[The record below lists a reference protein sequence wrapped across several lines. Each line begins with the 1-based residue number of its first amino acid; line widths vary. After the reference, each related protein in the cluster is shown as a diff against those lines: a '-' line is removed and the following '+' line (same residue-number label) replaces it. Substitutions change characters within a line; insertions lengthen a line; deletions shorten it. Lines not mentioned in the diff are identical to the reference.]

1 MFENTRIKLTAWYLL
16 IIMLI
21 SFFFSIGIYSKVNE
35 EFSRFE
41 TFQIRLKQDIGERN
55 IIPLPPGP
63 RPNQFVRLDSQEIQ
77 AARIRLVSTLA
88 FINFAIFVLAGI
100 AGYFLAG
107 RTLKPIRKMMDEQ
120 NRFITDSS
128 HELRTPLTSL
138 RTEIEVGLRNKK
150 LDLKGAKKILES
162 NLEEVINLEVLSNNL
177 LELAQ
182 NGNLVNKHAMETVFL
197 SEILKKAINKTKNL
211 ADLKQIKIKNNVQ
224 KTKIIGVQ
232 DRLVEVFIILL
243 DNSIKYSSDKGS
255 IELVSKTKDNRA
267 LVSVIDYG
275 MGIAREDIPHI
286 FDRFYRADKS
296 RTKKGYGLGLSIAK
310 KIIESHKGS
319 ITVEST
325 QNKKTIFTVILP
337 V

>member
-21 SFFFSIGIYSKVNE
+21 SLSFSVVIYSKINE

-41 TFQIRLKQDIGERN
+41 NFQIRLKQDINERN
-55 IIPLPPGP
+55 IVFPPGP

-77 AARIRLVSTLA
+77 AARIRLISTLA
-88 FINFAIFVLAGI
+88 VINFVIFVLAGA

-107 RTLKPIRKMMDEQ
+107 RTLKPIKKMIDEQ

-138 RTEIEVGLRNKK
+138 KTEIEVGLRNKK
-150 LDLKGAKKILES
+150 LDLKTARKILES

-182 NGNLVNKHAMETVFL
+182 NGNLLNKNAMKTVSL

-211 ADLKQIKIKNNVQ
+211 ADIKQIKIKNNIQEV
-224 KTKIIGVQ
+224 KIIGVE
-232 DRLVEVFIILL
+232 DRLVEVFIIFL
-243 DNSIKYSSDKGS
+243 DNAIKYSLDKGN
-255 IELVSKTKDNRA
+255 IELISKIKDNR
-267 LVSVIDYG
+267 VFISVIDYG
-275 MGIAREDIPHI
+275 MGISREDLPHI

-310 KIIESHKGS
+310 KIIEFHKGS
-319 ITVEST
+319 ITVDSA
-325 QNKKTIFTVILP
+325 QNKKTTFTVILP

>member
-21 SFFFSIGIYSKVNE
+21 SLFFSIGIYSKINE

-41 TFQIRLKQDIGERN
+41 NFQIRLKNDINEKN
-55 IIPLPPGP
+55 IVFPPGP
-63 RPNQFVRLDSQEIQ
+63 RPNKLVRLDSQEIQ
-77 AARIRLVSTLA
+77 AARIRLISTLA
-88 FINFAIFVLAGI
+88 FINFVIFILAGG

-107 RTLKPIRKMMDEQ
+107 RTLKPIKNIMDEQ

-138 RTEIEVGLRNKK
+138 KTEIEVGLRNKK
-150 LDLKGAKKILES
+150 LDLKSARKILES
-162 NLEEVINLEVLSNNL
+162 NLEEVINLEMLSNNL

-182 NGNLVNKHAMETVFL
+182 NGNLVNRNALKTVSL
-197 SEILKKAINKTKNL
+197 SEILNKAVNKTKNL
-211 ADLKQIKIKNNVQ
+211 ADTKKIKVINKINDIKI
-224 KTKIIGVQ
+224 TGIE

-243 DNSIKYSSDKGS
+243 DNSIKYSSSKGN
-255 IELVSKTKDNRA
+255 IELISKMKDNKV
-267 LVSVIDYG
+267 LISVIDYG
-275 MGIAREDIPHI
+275 MGISREDLPHI

-310 KIIESHKGS
+310 KIIESHRGS
-319 ITVEST
+319 ILVDST
-325 QNKKTIFTVILP
+325 QNKKTTFTVILP

>member
-1 MFENTRIKLTAWYLL
+1 
-16 IIMLI
+16 MLI
-21 SFFFSIGIYSKVNE
+21 SLFFSIGIYSKINE

-41 TFQIRLKQDIGERN
+41 NFQIRLKDDINEKN
-55 IIPLPPGP
+55 IVLPPGP

-77 AARIRLVSTLA
+77 AARIRLISTLA
-88 FINFAIFVLAGI
+88 FINFVIFVLAGA

-107 RTLKPIRKMMDEQ
+107 RTLKPIKKMMDEQ

-138 RTEIEVGLRNKK
+138 KTEIEVGLRNKK
-150 LDLKGAKKILES
+150 LNQKIARKILES
-162 NLEEVINLEVLSNNL
+162 NLEEVINLEMLSNNL

-182 NGNLVNKHAMETVFL
+182 NGNFINKNALKTVSL
-197 SEILKKAINKTKNL
+197 SEILKKAVNKTQKI
-211 ADLKQIKIKNNVQ
+211 ADTKQIKVINNIKD
-224 KTKIIGVQ
+224 TKITGVE

-243 DNSIKYSSDKGS
+243 DNSIKYSLNKGN
-255 IELVSKTKDNRA
+255 IELISKIKEDKV
-267 LVSVIDYG
+267 LVSVIDNG
-275 MGIAREDIPHI
+275 MGISREDLPHI

-319 ITVEST
+319 IVADST
-325 QNKKTIFTVILP
+325 PNKQTTFTVTLP

>member
-21 SFFFSIGIYSKVNE
+21 SFFFSIGIYSKINE

-41 TFQIRLKQDIGERN
+41 NFQIRLKNDINERN
-55 IIPLPPGP
+55 IIFPPGP
-63 RPNQFVRLDSQEIQ
+63 RPNRFVRLDSQEIQ
-77 AARIRLVSTLA
+77 AARIRLISTLA
-88 FINFAIFVLAGI
+88 FINLLILALAGT

-107 RTLKPIRKMMDEQ
+107 RTLKPIKKMMDEQ

-138 RTEIEVGLRNKK
+138 KTEIEVGLRNNK
-150 LDLKGAKKILES
+150 LDLKSARKILES

-182 NGNLVNKHAMETVFL
+182 NGNLINKNALKPISL
-197 SEILKKAINKTKNL
+197 SQITKNAVNKTKNL
-211 ADLKQIKIKNNVQ
+211 ADAKQIKVINKV
-224 KTKIIGVQ
+224 KDIKIIGIE

-243 DNSIKYSSDKGS
+243 DNSIKYSSNKAN
-255 IELVSKTKDNRA
+255 IEIISKIKDNKV
-267 LVSVIDYG
+267 LISVIDYG
-275 MGIAREDIPHI
+275 MGISPEDLPHI

-310 KIIESHKGS
+310 KIIESHRGL
-319 ITVEST
+319 VLVDST
-325 QNKKTIFTVILP
+325 QDKKTTFTVTLP

>member
-21 SFFFSIGIYSKVNE
+21 SLFFSIGIYSKINE

-41 TFQIRLKQDIGERN
+41 NFQIRLKNDINGRN
-55 IIPLPPGP
+55 IVFPQGP
-63 RPNQFVRLDSQEIQ
+63 RPNQIVRLDSKEIQ
-77 AARIRLVSTLA
+77 AARIRLISTLA
-88 FINFAIFVLAGI
+88 FINFVIFVLAGA

-107 RTLKPIRKMMDEQ
+107 RTLKPIKKMMEEQ

-138 RTEIEVGLRNKK
+138 KTEIEVGLRSKK
-150 LDLKGAKKILES
+150 LNLKIARKILES
-162 NLEEVINLEVLSNNL
+162 NLEEVINLEMLSNNL

-182 NGNLVNKHAMETVFL
+182 NGNLVNKNALKKVSL
-197 SEILKKAINKTKNL
+197 SEILKKAVYKTQKM
-211 ADLKQIKIKNNVQ
+211 ADAKQIKVINNIKD
-224 KTKIIGVQ
+224 TKIIGAE

-243 DNSIKYSSDKGS
+243 DNSIKYSLNKGN
-255 IELVSKTKDNRA
+255 IELISKIKDNKV
-267 LVSVIDYG
+267 LISVIDYG
-275 MGIAREDIPHI
+275 MGISREDLPHI

-310 KIIESHKGS
+310 KIVESHGGTIS
-319 ITVEST
+319 AESEPGV
-325 QNKKTIFTVILP
+325 KTTFIVSLP
-337 V
+337 S